1 MPFELSVPLISGQPL
16 NFTVDVGQVLYVLGA
31 NGTGKSSLL
40 QRFYS
45 NHRQNGRRISAH
57 RQTWFQSN
65 AITLSAHQKK
75 STETDM
81 LHSDA
86 SPESRWM
93 DSYSAQR
100 ASIAIYDLVDAEN
113 VRARSIAGAV
123 DNKDMNLAVELSK
136 KDAPIK
142 IINEL
147 LRLSNIPIEISVR
160 ESEQVMASR
169 NGGPQYSISE
179 LSDGERN
186 ALLIAASVLTCK
198 PGSILFID
206 EPERHLHRSI
216 ISPLLTL
223 LFSKRADCAFVIST
237 HDVMLPLD
245 NPEARTLL
253 IRGCTYQ
260 NSNVANWDADL
271 LEASDEIDD
280 QLKQDVL
287 GSRRKLLF
295 VEGTESSLDKPLYSL
310 LFPQVSVIPKSSCR
324 DVEHAV
330 SSIRDAHGLHWLRA
344 FGVVDNDRRP
354 ESVIAELKEK
364 GVYAVPVYAVESI
377 YYHAEVLE
385 RLAIRQHELTGAD
398 AGQLLG
404 QARAAAIDSIRP
416 HIQRL
421 SERVVEASIRQSLMS
436 KLPKRSD
443 IAQAQPIN
451 ITIDVPGIVAEEV
464 ARLTQACDDGDLGT
478 IIARY
483 PVRET
488 SALREIAVRLGFQGR
503 AQYENAVRKL
513 LMDDADALA
522 ALQALFSTLKADID
536 AAS

>member
-1 MPFELSVPLISGQPL
+1 MPFELSTPLISGQSL
-16 NFTVDVGQVLYVLGA
+16 NFTIDIGQVLYVLGA
-31 NGTGKSSLL
+31 NGTGKSSLI

-45 NHRQNGRRISAH
+45 DHRQNGRRISAH
-57 RQTWFQSN
+57 RQTWFPSN
-65 AITLSAHQKK
+65 AITLSAHEKRNAENNILQQ
-75 STETDM
+75 DVN
-81 LHSDA
+81 
-86 SPESRWM
+86 PYSRWT
-93 DSYSAQR
+93 DPYSAQR
-100 ASIAIYDLVDAEN
+100 PSLAIYDLIDAEN
-113 VRARSIAGAV
+113 VRARSITEAV
-123 DNKDMNLAVELSK
+123 DNNDVNLALELSK

-147 LRLSNIPIEISVR
+147 LRLSNIPVEISVR
-160 ESEQVMASR
+160 EAEQVMASR
-169 NGGPQYSISE
+169 SGGPPYSISE

-186 ALLIAASVLTCK
+186 ALLIAANVLTCR

-245 NPEARTLL
+245 NRKARTLL

-260 NSNVANWDADL
+260 DSSVLNWDADL
-271 LEASDEIDD
+271 LDAGGDIDD

-295 VEGTESSLDKPLYSL
+295 VEGTEGSLDKPLYSL

-330 SSIRDAHGLHWLRA
+330 SSIRDAHDLHWLRA
-344 FGVVDNDRRP
+344 FGIVDNDRRP
-354 ESVIAELKEK
+354 EPVIAELKAK
-364 GVYAVPVYAVESI
+364 GVYAVQVYAVESI
-377 YYHAEVLE
+377 YYHTRVLE
-385 RLAIRQHELTGAD
+385 RLATRQREMTGAD
-398 AGQLLG
+398 ADGLLV
-404 QARAAAIDSIRP
+404 QARAAAIGAIRQ

-421 SERVVEASIRQSLMS
+421 SERVVEASIRQTLMS
-436 KLPKRSD
+436 RLPKRSD
-443 IAQAQPIN
+443 IALAQPIEVR
-451 ITIDVPGIVAEEV
+451 IDVPTIVAEEV
-464 ARLTQACDDGDLGT
+464 ARLTQACDDGDLGA

-488 SALREIAVRLGFQGR
+488 PALDQIAVRLGFQGR
-503 AQYENAVRKL
+503 IQYENAVRKL
-513 LMDDADALA
+513 LMDNAEALA
-522 ALQALFSTLKADID
+522 ELRALFGSLAVDI
-536 AAS
+536 AAE

>member
-1 MPFELSVPLISGQPL
+1 MPFELSVPLLPGQHL
-16 NFTVDVGQVLYVLGA
+16 TFSLDVGQVLYVLGA

-40 QRFYS
+40 QRLYAQ
-45 NHRQNGRRISAH
+45 NRENGRRISAH
-57 RQTWFQSN
+57 RQTWFSSG
-65 AITLSAHQKK
+65 AITLSAHEKK
-75 STETDM
+75 NTET
-81 LHSDA
+81 HIFNADA
-86 SPESRWM
+86 NPQSRWK
-93 DSYSAQR
+93 DDYSAQR
-100 ASIAIYDLVDAEN
+100 ASVAIYDLIDAEN

-123 DNKDMNLAVELSK
+123 DSNDINLAIQLSL

-147 LRLSNIPIEISVR
+147 LRLSNIPVEISVR

-186 ALLIAASVLTCK
+186 ALLIAANVLTCK
-198 PGSILFID
+198 SGSILFID

-223 LFSKRADCAFVIST
+223 LFSRRTDCAFVIST

-245 NPEARTLL
+245 NPKARTLL

-260 NSNVANWDADL
+260 NSNVVKWDADL
-271 LEASDEIDD
+271 LSAEGEIDD

-287 GSRRKLLF
+287 GSRRRLLF
-295 VEGTESSLDKPLYSL
+295 VEGTEGSLDKPLYSL
-310 LFPQVSVIPKSSCR
+310 LFPQVSVIPKSTCR

-330 SSIRDAHGLHWLRA
+330 SSIRDAHALHWLRA
-344 FGVVDNDRRP
+344 FGIVDNDRRP
-354 ESVIAELKEK
+354 AASIADLKEK
-364 GVYAVPVYAVESI
+364 GVYAVSVYAVESV
-377 YYHAEVLE
+377 YYHAEILR
-385 RLAIRQHELTGAD
+385 RLAAKQQELTGAD
-398 AGQLLG
+398 ADQLLE
-404 QARAAAIDSIRP
+404 QAKGAAIDAIRP

-421 SERVVEASIRQSLMS
+421 SERVVEASIRQTLMS

-443 IAQAQPIN
+443 IAQAQPIA
-451 ITIDVPGIVAEEV
+451 ITIDVPIIVAEEV
-464 ARLTQACDDGDLGT
+464 ARLTQACDQGDIGA

-488 SALREIAVRLGFQGR
+488 PALDRIAINLGFQGR
-503 AQYENAVRKL
+503 TQYEGAVRKL
-513 LMDDADALA
+513 LMDDAEALFV
-522 ALQALFSTLKADID
+522 LQALFGTLKTDIEAD
-536 AAS
+536 

>member
-1 MPFELSVPLISGQPL
+1 MPFELSVPSTSGQPL
-16 NFTVDVGQVLYVLGA
+16 NFTIDLGQVLYILGA

-45 NHRQNGRRISAH
+45 NHRAMGRRISAH
-57 RQTWFQSN
+57 RQTWFESN
-65 AITLSAHQKK
+65 AITLSAHSKK
-75 STETDM
+75 STETNM
-81 LHSDA
+81 LNADVH
-86 SPESRWM
+86 PQSRWK
-93 DSYSAQR
+93 DDYSAAR
-100 ASIAIYDLVDAEN
+100 ASVAIYDLVDAQN
-113 VRARSIAGAV
+113 IRARSIADAV
-123 DNKDMNLAVELSK
+123 DDKDTELALELSK

-142 IINEL
+142 VINEL
-147 LRLSNIPIEISVR
+147 LRLSNIPVEISIQ

-169 NGGPQYSISE
+169 NGGVKYSIAE

-198 PGSILFID
+198 PESILFID

-260 NSNVANWDADL
+260 NSNVLNWDADL
-271 LEASDEIDD
+271 LEASDGIDD

-310 LFPQVSVIPKSSCR
+310 LFPHVSVIPKSSCR

-330 SSIRDAHGLHWLRA
+330 SSIRDAHDLHWLRA
-344 FGVVDNDRRP
+344 FGIVDNDRRS
-354 ESVIAELKEK
+354 EAVIAELKAK

-377 YYHAEVLE
+377 YYHVQVQE
-385 RLAIRQHELTGAD
+385 RLAARQHEMTGAD
-398 AGQLLG
+398 AGELL
-404 QARAAAIDSIRP
+404 ATAKAAAIDAVRP

-421 SERVVEASIRQSLMS
+421 SERVIEASIRQTLMS
-436 KLPKRSD
+436 RLPKRSD
-443 IAQAQPIN
+443 IAQAKPID
-451 ITIDVPGIVAEEV
+451 IAIDVPTIVAEEV

-503 AQYENAVRKL
+503 TQYENAVRKL
-513 LMDDADALA
+513 LMDNAEALA

-536 AAS
+536 AA

>member
-1 MPFELSVPLISGQPL
+1 MAFDFSVPLPSGEAL
-16 NFTVDVGQVLYVLGA
+16 NFNVEVGQVLYVLGA

-40 QRFYS
+40 QSFYAK
-45 NHRQNGRRISAH
+45 HRLNGRRISAH

-65 AITLSAHQKK
+65 ALTLSANQKK
-75 STETDM
+75 KTETNISND
-81 LHSDA
+81 DA
-86 SPESRWM
+86 NPHARWK
-93 DSYSAQR
+93 DDYSAQR
-100 ASIAIYDLVDAEN
+100 ASIAIYDLIDAEN

-123 DNKDMNLAVELSK
+123 DSKDMNLAVELSK

-147 LRLSNIPIEISVR
+147 LRLSNIPVEISVQ

-169 NGGPQYSISE
+169 NSGPKYSISE

-186 ALLIAASVLTCK
+186 ALLIAANVLTCK
-198 PGSILFID
+198 PGSILLID

-223 LFSKRADCAFVIST
+223 LFSKRSDCAFVIST

-245 NPEARTLL
+245 NHEARTLL

-260 NSNVANWDADL
+260 NSNVVNWDADL
-271 LEASDEIDD
+271 LDAGGEIDD

-295 VEGTESSLDKPLYSL
+295 VEGTVASLDLPLYSL
-310 LFPQVSVIPKSSCR
+310 LFPQVSVIPKSTCR

-330 SSIRDAHGLHWLRA
+330 SSIRDANELHWLRA
-344 FGVVDNDRRP
+344 FGIVDHDRRP
-354 ESVIAELKEK
+354 EEAIAGLKEK
-364 GVYAVPVYAVESI
+364 GVYAVPVFAVESI
-377 YYHAEVLE
+377 YYHTLVLE
-385 RLAIRQHELTGAD
+385 RLAACQNEMTGAD
-398 AGQLLG
+398 TDQLLE
-404 QARAAAIDSIRP
+404 QAKSAAINAIRP

-421 SERVVEASIRQSLMS
+421 SERVIEASVRQRLMS

-443 IAQAQPIN
+443 IAQAQPIE
-451 ITIDVPGIVAEEV
+451 ITIDVPTIIAEEV
-464 ARLTQACDDGDLGT
+464 ARLTQACDDGDLSV

-488 SALREIAVRLGFQGR
+488 PALREIAMKLGFQGR
-503 AQYENAVRKL
+503 TQYENAVRKM
-513 LMDDADALA
+513 LMDNTEALA
-522 ALQALFSTLKADID
+522 DLQALFGTLKSDID
-536 AAS
+536 AA